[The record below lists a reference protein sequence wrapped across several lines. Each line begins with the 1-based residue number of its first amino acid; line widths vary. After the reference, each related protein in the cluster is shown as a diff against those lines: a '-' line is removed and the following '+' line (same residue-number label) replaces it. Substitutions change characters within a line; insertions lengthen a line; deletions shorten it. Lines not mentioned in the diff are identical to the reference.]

1 MTRDRRRG
9 ALEIPRSPVRSSCVF
24 ARRGGATVPKRSL
37 AVATGPER
45 FEAVRPPE
53 FTASGAALHGDESVG
68 REPALRPECDQ
79 DLAKIVVQ
87 HGVRRVEEDDVV

>member
-1 MTRDRRRG
+1 MTPDRRRG
-9 ALEIPRSPVRSSCVF
+9 ALVIPRSPVRSSCVF

-53 FTASGAALHGDESVG
+53 FTASGAAFHGDEGFG
-68 REPALRPECDQ
+68 REPAPGQECEQ
-79 DLAKIVVQ
+79 DLAKIVV
-87 HGVRRVEEDDVV
+87 HDGVGRVEEDDVV